1 MRARLEDVQWG
12 PDESFLVRRYDLPR
26 FEVPWHFHP
35 EIELT
40 CILEG
45 EGDRCVGD
53 HLGAFSAGDLVLLGP
68 NLPHYWRSVGA
79 GGKNSRAR
87 ALVLHMRPTSLGQG
101 FWELPECREWKQLL
115 DAASRGFRFD
125 PASSARVQPLLES
138 LDSATGTNRL
148 MGLLEVLQALAE
160 GAGKASGLAGVGYLP
175 DNDSLAAD
183 RMRRVYD
190 HLYAHLEEPL
200 SLPEIAQVAG
210 MSDAAFSRYCRKVTG
225 RTLTTL
231 INELRVARACKQLVE
246 TAHSVSEI
254 AFLTGFQSLSNFNR
268 VFAEAQGT
276 TPSLYRSR
284 HRRL

>member
-12 PDESFLVRRYDLPR
+12 PDESFLVTGHDLPR

-40 CILEG
+40 CIVEG

-68 NLPHYWRSVGA
+68 NLPHYWRSVQA
-79 GGKNSRAR
+79 GGKNRRAR
-87 ALVLHMRPTSLGQG
+87 ALVLHMRTTSLGPG

-115 DAASRGFRFD
+115 DSAPRGLCFD
-125 PASSARVQPLLES
+125 QATAARVQPLFESLES
-138 LDSATGTNRL
+138 SKGTKRL
-148 MGLLEVLQALAE
+148 LGLLEILQILAE
-160 GAGKASGLAGVGYLP
+160 GAGTAGRLAGLGYLP

-210 MSDAAFSRYCRKVTG
+210 MSDAAFSRYCKKVTG
-225 RTLTTL
+225 RTLTAL

-246 TAHSVSEI
+246 TTLSVSEI

-268 VFAEAQGT
+268 VFAEAKGT
-276 TPSLYRSR
+276 APSWYRSR
-284 HRRL
+284 HRLQ

>member
-40 CILEG
+40 CIVEG

-53 HLGAFSAGDLVLLGP
+53 HLGAFTAGDLVLLGP
-68 NLPHYWRSVGA
+68 NLPHYWRSVKA
-79 GGKNSRAR
+79 GGRAQR
-87 ALVLHMRPTSLGQG
+87 AQALVVHMRSHSLGQG
-101 FWELPECREWKQLL
+101 FLDLPECRDWK
-115 DAASRGFRFD
+115 R
-125 PASSARVQPLLES
+125 LLETS
-138 LDSATGTNRL
+138 SQGLCFDSATSRL
-148 MGLLEVLQALAE
+148 VRPLLDSLLSASGAHRLLALLEVLQALVAGE
-160 GAGKASGLAGVGYLP
+160 GDAVRLAGVGYLP
-175 DNDSLAAD
+175 GNDSLAAD

-210 MSDAAFSRYCRKVTG
+210 MSDAAFSRYCKKVTG
-225 RTLTTL
+225 RTLTCL
-231 INELRVARACKQLVE
+231 INELRVARACKELVE
-246 TAHSVSEI
+246 TAQSVSEI

-268 VFAEAQGT
+268 VFADAKRMS
-276 TPSLYRSR
+276 PSQYRSR
-284 HRRL
+284 HHRN